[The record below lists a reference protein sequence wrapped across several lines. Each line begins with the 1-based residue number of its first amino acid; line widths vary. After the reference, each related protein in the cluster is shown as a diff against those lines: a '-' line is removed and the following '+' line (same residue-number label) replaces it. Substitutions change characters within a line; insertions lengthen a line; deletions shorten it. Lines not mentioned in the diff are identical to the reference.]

1 MYRMKVNVNKDV
13 YDYTYS
19 MEKGVNQVDGGIEI
33 LRQMNYPTDI
43 INKLHKSKKTN
54 KLLKERKE

>member
-1 MYRMKVNVNKDV
+1 
-13 YDYTYS
+13 

-54 KLLKERKE
+54 KLLKGKRIIILVIRIILQNCVICLY